1 MPTTEVDITWTPTRF
16 YAAQRTRLLL
26 RAAMAAHA
34 ASLPRRLGA
43 GARANALDKRRC
55 RRVAWASIQAFE
67 DWGGSREELDIKREL
82 LGYRDGFG
90 VLKPGQVALARTAG
104 ATVQWNDYV
113 VSTRA
118 ELAVLVDEACRNATH
133 LGFPKEANQIRHRID
148 QEIHHLQ
155 RAIRDDTKGED
166 YGE

>member
-1 MPTTEVDITWTPTRF
+1 MPTSEVDITWTPTRF
-16 YAAQRTRLLL
+16 FAAQRTRLLI

-34 ASLPRRLGA
+34 ANLPRRLGA

-55 RRVAWASIQAFE
+55 RRVGWASIQAFE
-67 DWGGSREELDIKREL
+67 DWGGGRADLDIGREL
-82 LGYRDGFG
+82 LGYREGFG

-104 ATVQWNDYV
+104 ATVQWHDYAV
-113 VSTRA
+113 ATRA
-118 ELAVLVDEACRNATH
+118 ELEVILIEGEGNAAL
-133 LGFPKEANQIRHRID
+133 LGFTKEVNQIKHRIE

-155 RAIRDDTKGED
+155 RAIRDDTKAED